1 MHEIPHLPQI
11 VLLLAAAVVSVA
23 LCRRAQV
30 SPVIG
35 YLLAGALIGPHA
47 FSLIEKPETTSALA
61 EFGVVLLL
69 FLIGLELSF
78 QRLVKMRLHVFGFG
92 TLQCVSTAFAVG
104 LVLSWFG
111 HAPSVALLIG
121 GALALS
127 STAVVLEH
135 LQETGERSSQVGR
148 LALAVLILQDL
159 AVIPLLIAVPYLA
172 DAEGSFMSALAHA
185 GFNAALAL
193 AAVFIFGYVLLRPAF
208 RFIASLDSHDLFFAA
223 ALLLVVGMSWL
234 TYSLG
239 LSLALGAFL
248 AGLMMAETEFRPQVE
263 ADILPFKGLLLG
275 LFFMTVGMTLNLQV
289 VWENLTTVALGSVA
303 LMAGKAIIILLL
315 CRAFGFNLAS
325 SINAGVVLSQGS
337 EFAFVL
343 LSLAALQGVL
353 PSETAQIAIVIVIV
367 TMALTPFAAQLGKWV
382 TSRLSHGAMAR
393 NTATI
398 SEEMLDITD
407 HVVIAGFGRVGHTV
421 ARLLEAENVRYVAV
435 DMNAE
440 SVSRERL
447 NGMPVYFGDASR
459 MHVLKAIGLERAK
472 AVIITHSDTRFARQT
487 VQAIRELSPEIPIV
501 ARARNIEQVRRLE
514 RVGANLAVAE
524 MFETSLQLGGA
535 LLKQLDV
542 ADHEINRIIEL
553 FRESDYAL
561 TRSAEAPEL
570 KE

>member
-1 MHEIPHLPQI
+1 MHQIPHLPQI
-11 VLLLAAAVVSVA
+11 VMLLAAAVLSVA
-23 LCRRAQV
+23 LCKRAKI
-30 SPVIG
+30 SSVIG
-35 YLLAGALIGPHA
+35 YLCAGALIGPYALGLIQTADATNA
-47 FSLIEKPETTSALA
+47 FA
-61 EFGVVLLL
+61 EFGVVFLL

-78 QRLVKMRLHVFGFG
+78 QRLIKMRLHVFGFG
-92 TLQCVSTAFAVG
+92 TLQCVATAFVIG
-104 LVLSWFG
+104 IVLTWFG
-111 HAPSVALLIG
+111 HTPSVALLIG

-127 STAVVLEH
+127 STAVVLEY

-172 DAEGSFMSALAHA
+172 RGEGSFAEALARA
-185 GFNAALAL
+185 GLNAVLAL
-193 AAVFIFGYVLLRPAF
+193 GMMFALGYALLRPAF
-208 RFIASLDSHDLFFAA
+208 RFIASLDSHDLFFAT

-275 LFFMTVGMTLNLQV
+275 LFFMTVGMALNLEIVFQHFG
-289 VWENLTTVALGSVA
+289 LILLGSLG
-303 LMAGKAIIILLL
+303 LMIGKAIIIILL
-315 CRAFGFNLAS
+315 CRAFGFGLAAS
-325 SINAGVVLSQGS
+325 VNAGVLLSQGG

-343 LSLAALQGVL
+343 LSLASAEGVV
-353 PSETAQIAIVIVIV
+353 PASTAQVTIVIVTF
-367 TMALTPFAAQLGKWV
+367 TMALTPLAAMLGKWIAA
-382 TSRLSHGAMAR
+382 RLNQSTMAR
-393 NTATI
+393 STATI

-421 ARLLEAENVRYVAV
+421 ARLLEAENIRYVAV

-440 SVSRERL
+440 SVNKERM
-447 NGMPVYFGDASR
+447 NGMPVYYGDASR
-459 MHVLKAIGLERAK
+459 MHVLKAIGLERAR

-487 VQAIRELSPEIPIV
+487 IQTIRELSSELPIV
-501 ARARNIEQVRRLE
+501 ARAKNIEQVRRLE

-542 ADHEINRIIEL
+542 ADHEVNRIIEM

-561 TRSAEAPEL
+561 TRSAEAPE
-570 KE
+570 